1 MELRSLQGGELRA
14 ESGNSIS
21 GYAAVFGVFARIGNY
36 LERIMPGAF
45 RSAVNGDVRCLFNH
59 SQNNLLG
66 RTPSTLQL
74 EEDQTGLRFTCQ
86 LPNTALGSDIHKMIA
101 RGDLSQCSF
110 AFDVERDN
118 WSNENVAGRS
128 EQVRTLESIRTLFD
142 VGPCT
147 FPAYSQT
154 SVMARNLDSE
164 PSSFGIY
171 TSRSRYGVVIAQ
183 ERARLI
189 RRLTG
194 GY

>member
-36 LERIMPGAF
+36 LERIMAGAF
-45 RSAVNGDVRCLFNH
+45 RNAVNGDVRCLFNH
-59 SQNNLLG
+59 QQSNLLG
-66 RTPSTLQL
+66 RTPQTLQL

-101 RGDLSQCSF
+101 RGDLTQCSF
-110 AFDVERDN
+110 SFDVERDN
-118 WSNENVAGRS
+118 WTNQTVSGRS

-147 FPAYSQT
+147 FPAYSAT
-154 SVMARNLDSE
+154 SVSARSQAYR
-164 PSSFGIY
+164 PTSSGIY
-171 TSRSRYGVVIAQ
+171 VRAIERGVVTAA

-189 RRLTG
+189 RRLA